1 MKIPTFFKSLMTAII
16 FLLIPWEG
24 KATGLS
30 GDFIYLQGEEWE
42 LLAKPI
48 NRDSVLFHRL
58 MEFLPDNHCITT
70 ANWEGY
76 TAYWEVQQ
84 SHLYL
89 HHLEVCV
96 YDKQK
101 KEEYSLTYQ
110 PDQLKEV
117 FQPYYQDEKI
127 GARWFSGELRAGK
140 GELVRYVH
148 SDFDRNLET
157 EQVMMLQHGRIKS
170 CRTYHNTLRAGMK
183 MQHAQDEIIRRFPWH
198 RFPEY
203 KGQRI
208 TFFVENVQCSS
219 DGHLVDVRTIFVRP
233 QRENIEDGNHPLAK
247 AFEEVLKSIYPW
259 EVLFI
264 NGKYTIEFKDFV
276 LSIWKDKLKPSQTN
290 DTTKYTLVGK
300 VYGEEVR
307 QIPPYDVVKFPA
319 GGAYLTL
326 AGKPF
331 QGWLADSTGTFSIEH
346 LEKGEYRLKV
356 QFIGLTSCDT
366 LIHVPMKD
374 DTLQLR
380 LSLPYDYIEKYDC
393 SPALSREYIEQG
405 KPNLRLII
413 PIGKEEI
420 IRKYPFW
427 KKYGVTYFSYAPLKK
442 DGKLDC
448 YLGTPNHLLTAYNE
462 EVFRYLDKKFGQKWR
477 KEVPPGIFG
486 LDQSLNELHDYN
498 WLIKTLSR
506 ECKYPVAQQKR
517 NKGCVLQVEYTVT
530 PEGYISHATVLNQVP
545 RAFRK
550 SVMQVFQSLR
560 NVPTVLRPGKS
571 TLSIQFWLD
580 NMAKGPHADI
590 LIIGYSSCDTPVLM
604 RYDAVLTA
612 HTTEPHLEVGVPVC
626 YLNERG
632 DTIVPYGKYRYCQTD
647 TITEIGFVY
656 ENKPKKSRIVCIND
670 AGKELFYVFKCDN
683 GPDYLKEG
691 LFRMMDEQGRI
702 GFADSSGNVVIHP
715 QFLYATPFA
724 NGHAYVTEHGGES
737 NEREHTS
744 WQSDEWKIINRN
756 GNKLLEYTVIQEDK
770 AVKELLIRYSHPSGS
785 IRSLT
790 YTYPEDIVLADNFHA
805 EVTLKDL
812 NFDGQDDI
820 AIPLGNYGNQRIQY
834 EDGYLWDKT
843 QKTYVPVKQL
853 KEIANLRIDKE
864 ERCLFSFSRES
875 AASYHY
881 ERYEYVDAEL
891 VKTAELIQTY
901 RQAGGKPLFT
911 EKHYQKGKGMR
922 VAHSSVPI
930 HEISHYWLKIVQK

>member
-1 MKIPTFFKSLMTAII
+1 MKRFFLSFILLGCFFQLEAQERTANDTILMLENKSL
-16 FLLIPWEG
+16 
-24 KATGLS
+24 
-30 GDFIYLQGEEWE
+30 
-42 LLAKPI
+42 
-48 NRDSVLFHRL
+48 N
-58 MEFLPDNHCITT
+58 
-70 ANWEGY
+70 
-76 TAYWEVQQ
+76 
-84 SHLYL
+84 
-89 HHLEVCV
+89 
-96 YDKQK
+96 
-101 KEEYSLTYQ
+101 
-110 PDQLKEV
+110 
-117 FQPYYQDEKI
+117 
-127 GARWFSGELRAGK
+127 
-140 GELVRYVH
+140 
-148 SDFDRNLET
+148 
-157 EQVMMLQHGRIKS
+157 
-170 CRTYHNTLRAGMK
+170 
-183 MQHAQDEIIRRFPWH
+183 
-198 RFPEY
+198 
-203 KGQRI
+203 
-208 TFFVENVQCSS
+208 
-219 DGHLVDVRTIFVRP
+219 DVR
-233 QRENIEDGNHPLAK
+233 
-247 AFEEVLKSIYPW
+247 
-259 EVLFI
+259 
-264 NGKYTIEFKDFV
+264 
-276 LSIWKDKLKPSQTN
+276 
-290 DTTKYTLVGK
+290 
-300 VYGEEVR
+300 
-307 QIPPYDVVKFPA
+307 
-319 GGAYLTL
+319 
-326 AGKPF
+326 
-331 QGWLADSTGTFSIEH
+331 
-346 LEKGEYRLKV
+346 
-356 QFIGLTSCDT
+356 
-366 LIHVPMKD
+366 
-374 DTLQLR
+374 
-380 LSLPYDYIEKYDC
+380 
-393 SPALSREYIEQG
+393 
-405 KPNLRLII
+405 
-413 PIGKEEI
+413 
-420 IRKYPFW
+420 
-427 KKYGVTYFSYAPLKK
+427 
-442 DGKLDC
+442 
-448 YLGTPNHLLTAYNE
+448 
-462 EVFRYLDKKFGQKWR
+462 
-477 KEVPPGIFG
+477 
-486 LDQSLNELHDYN
+486 DYN

-506 ECKYPVAQQKR
+506 ECKYPINQQKR

-530 PEGYISHATVLNQVP
+530 PEGYISHATVLNQAP

-580 NMAKGPHADI
+580 NMAKGPHADV

-756 GNKLLEYTVIQEDK
+756 GNELLEYTVIQEDK
-770 AVKELLIRYSHPSGS
+770 AVTELLIRYSHPSGS

-922 VAHSSVPI
+922 VVHASVPI